1 MCSFLI
7 LNWIAQNIDYLNY
20 FIKFRGPDLTN
31 IYNYENFMFL
41 HNLLHLTGE
50 VTAQPF
56 KDDDNK
62 IICSFNG
69 EIYNY
74 KYFGDYESDV
84 YSIVESYKRYGDD
97 FVSQLDGEFALCLF
111 DFKKNR
117 FIISTDVF
125 STKPLWYSIDNGKL
139 GISSY
144 ESALKRAGLNNRI
157 KLNPNTTLI
166 FNISDFK
173 LVRESRVFNFD
184 LNNQHK
190 NTYEDWCKAFINSI
204 KKRTD
209 NSIYDV
215 FVCLSSGYDSGAI
228 ACGLNVIE
236 DKKYLT
242 YTILG
247 DETEDIINKRFE
259 VNNKITNNNNNIV
272 DFTKTEF
279 AEIKNYIKEHAE
291 EFKLNPLTIDVDKY
305 VTDDNAATGMSKIC
319 KIAFSKNQ
327 RIYLSGSGADEIHS
341 DYGKYGEKIFNHS
354 CFGGKWPD
362 DLNTILNNDP
372 KVDMVWKSFY
382 HGTQKDYLAKE
393 EIISGLFG
401 IEGRY
406 PYLDKYVV
414 QEFLWLKTDLKNNLY
429 KAPID
434 YFMTKYNYPFEKE
447 TKKGFSP
454 DKNLKD

>member
-7 LNWIAQNIDYLNY
+7 LNWLAQNKNYINY
-20 FIKFRGPDLTN
+20 FLKFRGPDLTN

-41 HNLLHLTGE
+41 HNLLHLTGDI
-50 VTAQPF
+50 TAQPF
-56 KDDDNK
+56 TDEDNK
-62 IICSFNG
+62 IICLFNG

-74 KYFGDYESDV
+74 KSFGDYPSDGFCL
-84 YSIVESYKRYGDD
+84 IDLYKKYDLD
-97 FVSQLDGEFALCLF
+97 FVKELDGEFALCLF
-111 DFKKNR
+111 DFSKDI

-144 ESALKRAGLNNRI
+144 ESGLKRAELNNRI
-157 KLNPNTTLI
+157 KLNPNTTLT

-173 LVRESRVFNFD
+173 LIKETRVFNFD
-184 LNNQHK
+184 FNQHK
-190 NTYEDWCKAFINSI
+190 STYEDWCKAFINSV

-209 NSIYDV
+209 NDNYDV
-215 FVCLSSGYDSGAI
+215 FVCLSSGYDSGGI
-228 ACGLNVIE
+228 ACAMNTLK
-236 DKKYLT
+236 DRKYLT

-247 DETEDIINKRFE
+247 EENADIINKRFDI
-259 VNNKITNNNNNIV
+259 NKESTGGNNNIIE
-272 DFTKTEF
+272 FTKDEF
-279 AEIKNYIKEHAE
+279 SEIKAYIKENAE
-291 EFKLNPLTIDVDKY
+291 EFKLNPDTIDIDKY

-341 DYGKYGEKIFNHS
+341 DYGKYGVKIFNHS
-354 CFGGKWPD
+354 CFGGKYPD

-372 KVDMVWKSFY
+372 KVNMVWKSFY
-382 HGTQKDYLAKE
+382 HGTQRDYLAKE

-414 QEFLWLKTDLKNNLY
+414 QEFLWLKKDLKNNIY

-434 YFMTKYNYPFEKE
+434 YFLTKYNYEFEKE
-447 TKKGFSP
+447 KKIGFSP
-454 DKNLKD
+454 HKNLKD